1 MVLQSYGVGRRGVTI
16 VSRLNDILAYS
27 MIMIMR
33 VTPLNTI
40 VTPLHR
46 WLAHVSM
53 GISATLINTSSISPR
68 LET

>member
-1 MVLQSYGVGRRGVTI
+1 MVLQSYSVGRRGVTV

-27 MIMIMR
+27 MIIIMR

-46 WLAHVSM
+46 WLARVPM
-53 GISATLINTSSISPR
+53 GISVILINTSSISPR
-68 LET
+68 LEL